1 MEWGSVPAQFMA
13 GLQLSGLVSGF
24 DWKTLVD
31 QLMTAE
37 HIPADKLAAEKT
49 TNNSK
54 SSALTNLQTKLT
66 ALQTSMTALGTDG
79 LFSSRKASTATL
91 NSTWKT
97 SAAAGTATG
106 SYEIDVTR
114 LATASRRTGTSDIG
128 SGLSAT
134 DDVSGLTLA
143 NLPTATAVSAGTF
156 SVNGQKVTIALTDSL
171 DQVFAAISTATSGA
185 VTASYDHTTDKITLS
200 GSSVVLGAA
209 NDTSNFLSVMKL
221 ANVDSATATSTG
233 MLGATSKSATLVNSR
248 LKTAITAVDGSGNG
262 SFSINGVSISY
273 NVNTDS
279 LSAVLQRINQ
289 SGAGVTAAYDG
300 SNDRVTLSNTVT
312 GDIGIGV
319 SEAAG
324 GLMDALGLSSG
335 LTLTQGVNAQYTI
348 NGGATLTS
356 KSNTLTSVSHG
367 IEGLSVTV
375 DTLAKQTISVS
386 GDTAGMRSSIEDFI
400 AKFNDVQNY
409 IDTATKITT
418 SNGKVTAA
426 VLSSNREIQS
436 WASSLRSR
444 VFSSVP
450 GLSGTI
456 SRLENMGIDFASG
469 TSNLAIKDGTKLDT
483 ALRDKAS
490 DVAEFFQTSTTGLAK
505 SMDSYLTLLG
515 TQNTEQ
521 QKRLTKS
528 NADLDT
534 QIANIER
541 RLALERSVLEAS
553 FIAMESAQATI
564 KSQGDALTKAFGTS
578 SS

>member
-1 MEWGSVPAQFMA
+1 MPGF
-13 GLQLSGLVSGF
+13 QLSGLASGF

-37 HIPADKLAAEKT
+37 HIPADKLATEKT

-54 SSALTNLQTKLT
+54 NTALTNLQTRLA
-66 ALQTSMTALGTDG
+66 ALQTSVTALGSDG
-79 LFSSRKASTATL
+79 LFSSRKATTATL
-91 NSTWKT
+91 NSTWKP
-97 SAAAGTATG
+97 AAATGTATG
-106 SYEIDVTR
+106 SYAIDVTR
-114 LATASRRTGTSDIG
+114 LATASRRTGISDIG
-128 SGLSAT
+128 SPLNTA
-134 DDVSGLTLA
+134 DDVSGLTVA
-143 NLPTATAVSAGTF
+143 NLPIASAVTAGTF

-171 DQVFAAISTATSGA
+171 DQVFTAISTATGGA
-185 VTASYDHTTDKITLS
+185 VTASYNHLTDKITLS
-200 GSSVVLGAA
+200 GASLVLGAA
-209 NDTSNFLSVMKL
+209 NDTSNFLSAMRL
-221 ANVDSATATSTG
+221 ASVNATTATSTS
-233 MLGATSKSATLVNSR
+233 MLGATSKSAVLTSAR

-262 SFSINGVSISY
+262 TFSLNGVSINY

-300 SNDRVTLSNTVT
+300 SNDRVTLSNNVT

-319 SEAAG
+319 SETAG
-324 GLMDALGLSSG
+324 GLMDALGLSSS
-335 LTLTQGVNAQYTI
+335 LTLTRGVNAEFTV

-356 KSNTLTSVSHG
+356 TSNTLSATSHG
-367 IEGLSVTV
+367 IEGLSVTA
-375 DTLAKQTISVS
+375 DSLDEQTISVS

-400 AKFNDVQNY
+400 AKFNDVQSY
-409 IDTATKITT
+409 IDTTTKITT
-418 SNGKVTAA
+418 QNGKVTAA
-426 VLSSNREIQS
+426 LLSGNREIQA
-436 WASSLRSR
+436 WASSLRSK
-444 VFSSVP
+444 VFGSIS

-456 SRLENMGIDFASG
+456 SRLENLGIDFTSG

-490 DVAEFFQTSTTGLAK
+490 DVAEFFQTATTGLAK

-528 NADLDT
+528 NTDLDT

-541 RLALERSVLEAS
+541 RLALQRSVLEAS
-553 FIAMESAQATI
+553 FIAMESAQAAL
-564 KSQGDALTKAFGTS
+564 KSQGDALNKAFGGS
-578 SS
+578 SG